1 MVLVGTRPRRNLLS
15 IITGEYI
22 RSGDPSGLRW
32 LIVCSLTVGLVV
44 MAAPFLWMALGSLK
58 TEGELLRLP
67 PTWIPEAPTLDNYR
81 RLFDQ
86 LNFPRYFSNTALIAL
101 LITLSNLLFDAMGG
115 YALAKLRFS
124 GQRVLF
130 LFILGTMM
138 IPGSVTLIPAF
149 ILISKLR
156 LVNSFAG
163 VILPGIVSS
172 FGIFLMRQYM
182 LGIPDELLD
191 AGRIDGASEWY
202 LFWRIALPLSRPAL
216 ATLAIL
222 TFLGSWNEFLWPL
235 IVLNDSDKYTLQLAL
250 ATFAIGE
257 HSTDYGMLMAGSLVI
272 ILPILVVFIAMQRH
286 FTQGIALTGLKG

>member
-1 MVLVGTRPRRNLLS
+1 MDDCLLAHCWTRRNGRTVS
-15 IITGEYI
+15 VDG
-22 RSGDPSGLRW
+22 SGS
-32 LIVCSLTVGLVV
+32 V
-44 MAAPFLWMALGSLK
+44 K
-58 TEGELLRLP
+58 TEAELLRLP
-67 PTWIPEAPTLDNYR
+67 PTWIPKAPTLDNYR

-86 LNFPRYFSNTALIAL
+86 LNFPRYFANTTLIASV
-101 LITLSNLLFDAMGG
+101 ITLSNLLCDAMGG

-124 GQRVLF
+124 GRRVLF

-149 ILISKLR
+149 ILISKLH

-163 VILPGIVSS
+163 VILPSIVSS

-222 TFLGSWNEFLWPL
+222 TFLASWNEFLWPL

-257 HSTDYGMLMAGSLVI
+257 HSSDYGMLMAGSVVI
-272 ILPILVVFIAMQRH
+272 ILPILVVFTAMQRH
-286 FTQGIALTGLKG
+286 FTRGIALTGLKG